1 MPHRSFMHLLGKM
14 CENVIGQADRKIL
27 YSQMSMAGVLE
38 FFHDRYGIVPRDS
51 RVPLFDEHL

>member
-1 MPHRSFMHLLGKM
+1 MHLLGKM